1 MEEIARKILEKFV
14 ESDIAEGIAGS
25 AAGGEGE
32 IYVAPALSGLTV
44 ALIHRISPGP
54 MVVFVE
60 GNARDF
66 ADDTGYFVPGEVFHL
81 PGKGPSGDLFRPYD
95 EAVGKRIGATQ
106 ALRSGKVVVAG
117 AEVMAEGL
125 PGLPPEPWP
134 ITIEPGR
141 DIELQNLL
149 KLLVEGGYRREYI
162 VEGWGR
168 FALRG
173 GVLDIFPSTAV
184 RPVRIELFGDSVES
198 LREFNIVTQRSL
210 DEIRRIELFP
220 AQDPVEPSGREVS
233 SLKYKVVAVNP
244 AGLESRVR
252 ELFPGFYDADEAGN
266 LLNSWGNVLR
276 LETLRASSGASLKV
290 PGKAALEFFGNV
302 NAAVDHLAGLAGEGY
317 WVHLV
322 LEGSGQKD
330 RFLEIWDERSA
341 KGSRPQID
349 VGILSRGFVVPEL
362 KMAVYSS
369 ADILGRRK
377 KAKRPKKISSAQ
389 PVTSYAEL
397 EVGGYAVHIDQ
408 GIGIFRGLTGRDIL
422 GVSREYLLLEYA
434 GGDKLYVPVSQLDRV
449 QRYVGIENPPI
460 HKLRG
465 RLWNKSKRSAK
476 RSAEETARKLFQLYL
491 ERSSK
496 SGFAFSQD
504 GTWQTELEDSFQ
516 YEDTPDQSLVSLE
529 VKADMEL
536 DKPMDRLICGDVGY
550 GKTEVAVRAAMKAVM
565 DSKQV
570 AVLVPTT
577 VLARQHYET
586 FKERMAPFP
595 VKIEMLSRFLSQG
608 EQKHVVSELNKGNVD
623 VLIGT
628 HRILKNDVIF
638 KDLGLLIV
646 DEEQKFGVTH
656 KEKLKR
662 LKSGVDTLAMTAT
675 PIPRTL
681 QMSISGIRE
690 ISIIDTP
697 PEDRH
702 PVSTYIGEQDM
713 DIISKAVKYEVARGG
728 QVFYVHNRIESIER
742 SAGKL
747 KETVPDIA
755 VAVAHGRM
763 DEDYLEKVM
772 LEFADGLYSV
782 LVCTTIIES
791 GLDLPNVNTLI
802 VEGAERLGLAQ
813 LYQIRGRVGRAGRRA
828 YAYMFYPRRKAL
840 TEAAVARLSTIG
852 EMTELGSGMRVAMR
866 DLEIRGAGNLL
877 GAKQSGHIEAVGF
890 ELYCQLLREAVEA
903 LKGEAREPVAQATI
917 DVPVDAYIPGD
928 YISDEEARV
937 EEYRRL
943 VVAGRS
949 GNLDGF
955 AEELKDRFG
964 DLPQAVAN
972 MLKLEKLKGAAAG
985 AGFRLITWHDGE
997 LQIKAEADRIE
1008 ILKKAAS
1015 AALREKICEEKGA
1028 YLDKSSK
1035 TLYLRLAFKENM
1047 EKQKMLLMWL
1057 ELIIDD
1063 TINSEYA

>member
-1 MEEIARKILEKFV
+1 MDDVARKILGKFLKS
-14 ESDIAEGIAGS
+14 EIAEGIAGIA
-25 AAGGEGE
+25 AAGEGD
-32 IYVAPALSGLTV
+32 IYVAPALSGLAV
-44 ALIHRISPGP
+44 SLIHRISPGP
-54 MVVFVE
+54 MVVFVD
-60 GNARDF
+60 GSVRDF
-66 ADDTGYFVPGEVFHL
+66 ADETGYYASGELFHL

-95 EAVGKRIGATQ
+95 EAVGKRIRAAQ
-106 ALRSGKVVVAG
+106 ALRKGKVVVAG
-117 AEVMAEGL
+117 VEVMMEGL

-134 ITIEPGR
+134 ITVAPGYE
-141 DIELQNLL
+141 IGLGNLL
-149 KLLVEGGYRREYI
+149 KYLVEGGYRREYI

-184 RPVRIELFGDSVES
+184 RPVRIELYGDKVES

-210 DEIRRIELFP
+210 DEIGTVDIFP
-220 AQDPVEPSGREVS
+220 ARDPVAPCGREASVG
-233 SLKYKVVAVNP
+233 KYKVIAVNP
-244 AGLESRVR
+244 AGLESKAR
-252 ELFPGFYDADEAGN
+252 ELFPGLCDGGEAGGM
-266 LLNSWGNVLR
+266 LNGWGKVLR
-276 LETLRASSGASLKV
+276 LETLATPTGASPGL
-290 PGKAALEFFGNV
+290 PGKAAGEFFGNV
-302 NAAVDHLAGLAGEGY
+302 NSAVDHLAGLAGEGY
-317 WVHLV
+317 EVCLV
-322 LEGSGQKD
+322 LEGAGQRD
-330 RFLEIWDERSA
+330 RFLEIWDERSD
-341 KGSRPQID
+341 GCPRPKID
-349 VGILSRGFVVPEL
+349 VGVLSKGFVVPEL
-362 KMAVYSS
+362 KLALYGS

-377 KAKRPKKISSAQ
+377 KAKRPKKISSAH
-389 PVTSYAEL
+389 PVASYAEL
-397 EVGGYAVHIDQ
+397 EVGGYVVHTDQ
-408 GIGIFRGLTGRDIL
+408 GIGIFRGLTRRDVL

-434 GGDKLYVPVSQLDRV
+434 GGDRLYVPVSQLDRV
-449 QRYVGIENPPI
+449 QRYVGIENPAI

-465 RLWNKSKRSAK
+465 RLWNKSKKSAR

-496 SGFAFSQD
+496 SGFAFSED
-504 GTWQTELEDSFQ
+504 NTWQIELEDSFQ
-516 YEDTPDQSLVSLE
+516 YEDTPDQALVSTE
-529 VKADMEL
+529 VKSDMES

-586 FKERMAPFP
+586 FRERMAPFP
-595 VKIEMLSRFLSQG
+595 VRIEMLSRFLSQV
-608 EQKHVVSELNKGNVD
+608 EQKRVVSELNKGKVD

-628 HRILKNDVIF
+628 HRILKNDLIF
-638 KDLGLLIV
+638 NDLGLLIV
-646 DEEQKFGVTH
+646 DEEQKFGVSH

-662 LKSGVDTLAMTAT
+662 LKSSVDTLAMTAT

-681 QMSISGIRE
+681 QMSISGIRD

-702 PVSTYIGEQDM
+702 PVSTYIGEHDM
-713 DIISKAVKYEVARGG
+713 DIIRKAVKYEVARGG

-742 SAGKL
+742 SAEKL
-747 KETVPDIA
+747 RGAVTDIA

-763 DEDYLEKVM
+763 DEDDLEKVM

-802 VEGAERLGLAQ
+802 VEGAERLGLSQ

-840 TEAAVARLSTIG
+840 TQTAVARLSTIG

-877 GAKQSGHIEAVGF
+877 GEKQSGHIEAVGF
-890 ELYCQLLREAVEA
+890 ELYCQLLREAVDA
-903 LKGEAREPVAQATI
+903 LKGEAREPAHLATI
-917 DVPVDAYIPGD
+917 EVPVDAYIPGE

-955 AEELKDRFG
+955 AEELRDRFG
-964 DLPQAVAN
+964 DLPRAVAN
-972 MLKLEKLKGAAAG
+972 MLKLEKLKEAAAAAG
-985 AGFRLITWHDGE
+985 FRFIAWHDGE
-997 LQIKAEADRIE
+997 LQIKAEADRME
-1008 ILKKAAS
+1008 ILEKAAS
-1015 AALREKICEEKGA
+1015 AASIEGICGEKGA

-1035 TLYLRLAFKENM
+1035 TLYLRLAFTEKM

-1063 TINSEYA
+1063 TINAKHA